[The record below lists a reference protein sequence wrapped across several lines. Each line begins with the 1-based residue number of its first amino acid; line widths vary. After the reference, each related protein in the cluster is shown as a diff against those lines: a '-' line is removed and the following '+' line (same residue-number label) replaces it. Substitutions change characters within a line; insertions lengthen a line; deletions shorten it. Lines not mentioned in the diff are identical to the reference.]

1 MIDSHAHLYL
11 EQFDEDRDSVIRR
24 AEEAGVSSIIN
35 IGIDVETSSSAINM
49 ARDRE
54 GFFASAGIHPQS
66 PVEDLEG
73 ALAGIRELIA
83 ANPEQTVAVG
93 EIGLDY
99 YWDTVT
105 PQKQLEALDCQLDL
119 ALEVGLPVI
128 FHCRDAIE
136 ELLKILEERSEIP
149 PGVFH
154 CFEGGPG
161 EAERGLAL
169 GYHISF
175 AGNVTYK
182 NAERLQQAAKAVPL
196 DRLLLE
202 TDSPYLPPHPHRGK
216 RNEPAY
222 TTLTCDFLA
231 ELMNLSP
238 REVDEATTEN
248 TRRLFRFTE

>member
-11 EQFDEDRDSVIRR
+11 EEFDKDREAVIER
-24 AEEAGVSSIIN
+24 ARAAGIETIIN
-35 IGIDVETSSSAINM
+35 IGIDVETSSQAIDM
-49 ARDRE
+49 ARRDD

-66 PVEDLEG
+66 PVAEPQT
-73 ALAGIRELIA
+73 ALAAIRELIET
-83 ANPEQTVAVG
+83 NPKETVAVG
-93 EIGLDY
+93 EIGLEY
-99 YWDTVT
+99 YWDTV
-105 PQKQLEALDCQLDL
+105 PPEAQSAILQPQLDL
-119 ALEVGLPVI
+119 ALELGLPVI
-128 FHCRDAIE
+128 FHCREAISTLL
-136 ELLKILEERSEIP
+136 ELLEARDSVP

-154 CFEGGPG
+154 CFEGGPL

-169 GYHISF
+169 GFHISF

-182 NAERLQQAAKAVPL
+182 NAGRLQQAAGTVPL

>member
-1 MIDSHAHLYL
+1 MNTREVQQLKSASD
-11 EQFDEDRDSVIRR
+11 
-24 AEEAGVSSIIN
+24 
-35 IGIDVETSSSAINM
+35 SSS
-49 ARDRE
+49 R
-54 GFFASAGIHPQS
+54 IHPQS
-66 PVEDLEG
+66 PIEDLEG

-105 PQKQLEALDCQLDL
+105 PQKQLEVLDCQLDL

-136 ELLKILEERSEIP
+136 ELLGILEERSEIP

-182 NAERLQQAAKAVPL
+182 NADRLQQAAKAVPL

-202 TDSPYLPPHPHRGK
+202 TDSPYLPPHPHRGE
-216 RNEPAY
+216 RNEPAFVA
-222 TTLTCDFLA
+222 LTRDFLA
-231 ELMNLSP
+231 GLIDLPAS
-238 REVDEATTEN
+238 EVENAATEN
-248 TRRLFRFTE
+248 TRRLFKLRA

>member
-66 PVEDLEG
+66 PVEDIEG

-83 ANPEQTVAVG
+83 ANPEQAVAVG

-105 PQKQLEALDCQLDL
+105 PQKQLEVLDCQLDL

-202 TDSPYLPPHPHRGK
+202 TDSPYLPPHPHRGE
-216 RNEPAY
+216 RNEPAFVA
-222 TTLTCDFLA
+222 LTRDFLA
-231 ELMNLSP
+231 GLIDLPAS
-238 REVDEATTEN
+238 EVENAATEN
-248 TRRLFRFTE
+248 TRRLFKLRA

>member
-66 PVEDLEG
+66 PVEDIEG

-105 PQKQLEALDCQLDL
+105 PQKQLEVLDCQLDL

-202 TDSPYLPPHPHRGK
+202 TDSPYLPPHPHRGE
-216 RNEPAY
+216 RNEPAFVA
-222 TTLTCDFLA
+222 LTRDFLA
-231 ELMNLSP
+231 GLIELPAS
-238 REVDEATTEN
+238 EVENAATEN
-248 TRRLFRFTE
+248 TRRLFRLRA

>member
-66 PVEDLEG
+66 PVEDIEG

-83 ANPEQTVAVG
+83 ANPEQAVAVG

-105 PQKQLEALDCQLDL
+105 PQKQLEVLDCQLDL

-202 TDSPYLPPHPHRGK
+202 TDSPYLPPHPHRGE
-216 RNEPAY
+216 RNEPAFVA
-222 TTLTCDFLA
+222 LTRDFLA
-231 ELMNLSP
+231 GLIELPAS
-238 REVDEATTEN
+238 EVENAATEN
-248 TRRLFRFTE
+248 TRGLFRLRA

>member
-11 EQFDEDRDSVIRR
+11 EQFDEDREAVIRR
-24 AEEAGVSSIIN
+24 AQEAGVSSIIN
-35 IGIDVETSSSAINM
+35 IGIDVETSSSAISM

-73 ALAGIRELIA
+73 ALAGIRELIT
-83 ANPEQTVAVG
+83 ANPVETVALG

-105 PQKQLEALDCQLDL
+105 PTKQLEVLDRQLDL
-119 ALEVGLPVI
+119 ALEVDLPVI
-128 FHCRDAIE
+128 FHCRDAIDA
-136 ELLKILEERSEIP
+136 LLEILEARSEIP

-154 CFEGGPG
+154 CFEGGPA

-175 AGNVTYK
+175 AGNLSYK
-182 NAERLQQAAKAVPL
+182 NADRLQQAAKAVPL

-202 TDSPYLPPHPHRGK
+202 TDSPYLAPEPMRGK
-216 RNEPAY
+216 SNEPANL
-222 TTLTCDFLA
+222 TLVGAFLA
-231 ELMNLSP
+231 KLLG
-238 REVDEATTEN
+238 VDEAELASITTHNAREFYC
-248 TRRLFRFTE
+248 LPA

>member
-11 EQFDEDRDSVIRR
+11 EQFDEDRESVIRQAR
-24 AEEAGVSSIIN
+24 EAGVQSIIN
-35 IGIDVETSSSAINM
+35 IGIDVETSSSAIEL
-49 ARDRE
+49 ALEHE

-66 PVEDLEG
+66 PVEDLEE
-73 ALAGIRELIA
+73 ALQAIGELIL
-83 ANPEQTVAVG
+83 ANPEQVVALG

-99 YWDTVT
+99 YWDTVA
-105 PQKQLEALDCQLDL
+105 PGRQLEVLDRQLDL

-136 ELLKILEERSEIP
+136 ELLRILEERSEIP

-154 CFEGGPG
+154 CFEGGAR

-182 NAERLQQAAKAVPL
+182 NAERLQLAAQAVPL

-216 RNEPAY
+216 RNEPAFVA
-222 TTLTCDFLA
+222 LTRDFLA
-231 ELMNLSP
+231 GLMSSTAE
-238 REVDEATTEN
+238 EVESASTEN
-248 TRRLFRFTE
+248 TRRLFRLRA

>member
-11 EQFDEDRDSVIRR
+11 EEFDEDREAVIER
-24 AEEAGVSSIIN
+24 ARAAGIETIIN
-35 IGIDVETSSSAINM
+35 IGIDVETSSQAIDM
-49 ARDRE
+49 ARGDD

-66 PVEDLEG
+66 PVADPQA
-73 ALAGIRELIA
+73 ALTAIRELIET
-83 ANPEQTVAVG
+83 NPEETVAVG

-99 YWDTVT
+99 YWDTV
-105 PQKQLEALDCQLDL
+105 PPEAQSAILQPQLDL
-119 ALEVGLPVI
+119 ALELGLPVI
-128 FHCRDAIE
+128 FHCREAISTLL
-136 ELLKILEERSEIP
+136 ELLEARDSVP

-154 CFEGGPG
+154 CFEGGPL

-169 GYHISF
+169 DFHISI

-182 NAERLQQAAKAVPL
+182 NAERLQQAAGTVPL

-231 ELMNLSP
+231 GLMNLSP
-238 REVDEATTEN
+238 REVDEAATEN
-248 TRRLFRFTE
+248 TRRLFRLTE